1 MKTTIDPSSVV
12 VATDGSEDALRAVHW
27 AAEQAYL
34 ERRPLAVVTVIGT
47 PGVPTIA
54 WAGMGAAY
62 AYQPHELVEHGRA
75 VADEAL
81 ALVRRLRPGLH
92 AQATVLTGDPR
103 QALVDL
109 SNNIHLLVLG
119 SRGRGAFRSK
129 VLGSVSAAV
138 SRDAACPVIVCRP
151 VSSGST
157 HDQGL
162 LVGADGTLESLPVIE
177 FAFHQA
183 SLLGL
188 PLTVM
193 HCVGPEV
200 GVAPGLTGETSLAR
214 RLEEHRLLL
223 SESVAGMSTKFPEV
237 EVELRLASGIAEVC
251 LAKKTG
257 TWNLVIVGRHPVDT
271 VFQFLT
277 GAVATAVVERAHTT
291 VAVVPQSEPRPES

>member
-1 MKTTIDPSSVV
+1 MKTTIDPSSIV
-12 VATDGSEDALRAVHW
+12 VATDGSDDAHRAVHW

-34 ERRPLAVVTVIGT
+34 ERRPLAVVTAIGT
-47 PGVPTIA
+47 PGVPAIA

-62 AYQPHELVEHGRA
+62 AYQPHELVEYGRV
-75 VADEAL
+75 VADQAL
-81 ALVRRLRPGLH
+81 ALVRRLRPGLR
-92 AQATVLTGDPR
+92 AEATVLTGDPR

-109 SNNIHLLVLG
+109 SSNVHLLVLG

-138 SRDAACPVIVCRP
+138 SRDASCPVIVCRP
-151 VSSGST
+151 VSSDRT
-157 HDQGL
+157 PDQGV
-162 LVGADGTLESLPVIE
+162 LVGADGTPESLPVIE

-188 PLTVM
+188 PLTVV
-193 HCVGPEV
+193 HCVGPEI
-200 GVAPGLTGETSLAR
+200 GVAAGVVGESSPAR
-214 RLEEHRLLL
+214 SWEEHRLLL

-237 EVELRLASGIAEVC
+237 DVDLRLASGIAEVY
-251 LAKKTG
+251 LARNTG
-257 TWNLVIVGRHPVDT
+257 AWNLVVVGRHPVDT